1 MVHIVWTKTCS
12 QSSQK
17 TNHQKHDVSGLFLQS
32 VLQHGKQCCQEENE
46 QKNIEHENLN
56 EEVYL
61 ILYESLNL
69 NLEWEVRAC
78 EVCVLD
84 FLQLYYREEYP
95 L

>member
-12 QSSQK
+12 QSSQE

-32 VLQHGKQCCQEENE
+32 VFQHGKQCCQEEYE
-46 QKNIEHENLN
+46 QKNIEPENLN
-56 EEVYL
+56 EVNL

-69 NLEWEVRAC
+69 NLEWEVRVC
-78 EVCVLD
+78 EVYVLD
-84 FLQLYYREEYP
+84 YQQLYYREEYP